1 MPKISIVIPTY
12 NSEKFLKQT
21 IESVLNQTYK
31 DFELIIC
38 DDDSTDKTID
48 IVSFYANKDKRIRC
62 FQNPK
67 RLGLFPNFNQCIKH
81 ASGEYINILGHDDVM
96 LPRNLEVKC
105 QIFDTYS
112 NVGIIASSV
121 DAIDDDGNPVDLN
134 WGKYDCDSLELGKEW
149 VTHKVSAHNPIC
161 CPFVFLRRQTIEQAG
176 LFSEK
181 YPFVGD
187 FEMWLRVA
195 LHADIYFIKE
205 VLGYFRWHQQNESH
219 SYDALYYL
227 TEVSKIWD
235 EIIDR
240 SNLQGNQLLQMEDR
254 ILKGLFDHF
263 LVNYLNDLDYV
274 GKVCQVLDRWRGK
287 DRKLFLAVHSL
298 GNKIVELNQSLAQS
312 QQMLVQSE
320 EKLQSEIN
328 LLNTRIEA
336 METSKFWRLRK
347 KWFKLKQSFGLAQ
360 NEAF

>member
-1 MPKISIVIPTY
+1 
-12 NSEKFLKQT
+12 
-21 IESVLNQTYK
+21 
-31 DFELIIC
+31 
-38 DDDSTDKTID
+38 
-48 IVSFYANKDKRIRC
+48 
-62 FQNPK
+62 
-67 RLGLFPNFNQCIKH
+67 
-81 ASGEYINILGHDDVM
+81 M

-105 QIFDTYS
+105 QIFDTYP

-121 DAIDDDGNPVDLN
+121 DVIDDDGNPVDLN
-134 WGKYDCDSLELGKEW
+134 WGQYDRDCLELGKEW
-149 VTHKVSAHNPIC
+149 VINKVSAHNPIC
-161 CPFVFLRRQTIEQAG
+161 CPFVFLRSQTIEQAG
-176 LFSEK
+176 LFSEQ

-240 SNLQGNQLLQMEDR
+240 LNLQENQLLQMEDR

-263 LVNYLNDLDYV
+263 IVSHLNDLDYV
-274 GKVCQVLDRWRGK
+274 GKMCQVLDKWRSQ
-287 DRKLFLAVHSL
+287 DRKLSLAVNSL
-298 GNKIVELNQSLAQS
+298 GNKIIELNQSLVQS

-320 EKLQSEIN
+320 AKLQSEIN
-328 LLNTRIEA
+328 RLNIRIEA

-360 NEAF
+360 NETF

>member
-1 MPKISIVIPTY
+1 MAKFSIAIPTC

-38 DDDSTDKTID
+38 DDNSTDGTIELA
-48 IVSFYANKDKRIRC
+48 SFYADKDKRIRC
-62 FQNPK
+62 FQNPN
-67 RLGLFPNFNQCIKH
+67 RLGLFPNFNQCIKY

-105 QIFDTYS
+105 QIFETYP
-112 NVGIIASSV
+112 NVGIVASSV
-121 DAIDDDGNPVDLN
+121 DIINDDGNLVDLN
-134 WGKYDCDSLELGKEW
+134 WGQYERDSLELGKQW
-149 VTHKVSAHNPIC
+149 VINKVSAHNPIC

-176 LFSEK
+176 LFSEQ
-181 YPFVGD
+181 YSFVGD

-195 LHADIYFIKE
+195 LHADIYFVKE

-219 SYDALYYL
+219 RYDALYYL

-240 SNLQGNQLLQMEDR
+240 LNLQGNQLLQMEDR
-254 ILKGLFDHF
+254 IIKNLFDHF
-263 LVNYLNDLDYV
+263 VVSHFHDLDYAL
-274 GKVCQVLDRWRGK
+274 KMCQVLDKWRTH
-287 DRKLFLAVHSL
+287 DRKLSLAVQSL
-298 GNKIVELNQSLAQS
+298 GNKIIELNQSIAQS

-328 LLNTRIEA
+328 QLNTRIEA
-336 METSKFWRLRK
+336 MKTSKFWSLRK
-347 KWFKLKQSFGLAQ
+347 KWFKLKQFLGLAQ